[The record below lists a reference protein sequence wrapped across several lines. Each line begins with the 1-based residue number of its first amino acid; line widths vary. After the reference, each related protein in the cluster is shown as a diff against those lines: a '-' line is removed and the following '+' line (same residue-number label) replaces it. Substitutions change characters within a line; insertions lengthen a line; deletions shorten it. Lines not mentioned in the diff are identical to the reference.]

1 MEPAYRQAGI
11 RKKQI
16 HTKNVKLY
24 YHPREIWWCY
34 LGLNVGCEQDGSEEK
49 FLRPVIIIRDFGP
62 SSCLIIPLTKSTKK
76 HPLRIP
82 IGEVE
87 NNKAVAVLSQMKV
100 VDTKRLLEKI
110 GFLNKDNF
118 LTLKKAVRNLF

>member
-1 MEPAYRQAGI
+1 MKDFDNWN
-11 RKKQI
+11 KKKKEI
-16 HTKNVKLY
+16 HTKDVKLY

-34 LGLNVGCEQDGSEEK
+34 LGFNVGCEQDGNEKK
-49 FLRPVIIIRDFGP
+49 FLRPVIIIRGFGP

-82 IGEVE
+82 VGKIESYE
-87 NNKAVAVLSQMKV
+87 AVAVLSQIKV
-100 VDTKRLLEKI
+100 VDTKRLLEKM

-118 LTLKKAVRNLF
+118 SILEKAVRNLF

>member
-1 MEPAYRQAGI
+1 MKNFDNWNKK
-11 RKKQI
+11 KKQI

-62 SSCLIIPLTKSTKK
+62 SACLIIPLTKSTKK
-76 HPLRIP
+76 HPLRIF
-82 IGEVE
+82 IGKVDNHE
-87 NNKAVAVLSQMKV
+87 AFAVLSQMKV
-100 VDTKRLLEKI
+100 IDTKRFLEKI
-110 GFLNKDNF
+110 GSLNKDNF
-118 LTLKKAVRNLF
+118 LILRKAVKNLF